1 MHRLRAPLMVLLL
14 AAFALVPVYCWWV
27 DSVYPL
33 TLFGR
38 ILVFALAAL
47 GLNLAL
53 GFGGMVS
60 LGHAMYIGFGAY
72 AVGIGSALGMES
84 GVLQLLAALIVTALI
99 AAPLGWIALRTQGI
113 AFIMI
118 TLAFAQLF
126 YYVFISL
133 RMFGGD
139 DGMTIQKLS
148 AWGSLTGNKVA
159 IYLSLVAALVLAL
172 WGVSRTVRSRFGL
185 VLRATMVSERR
196 VNAVGTPSLPYRLV
210 AYVMSAEVCAIA
222 GYFLANLTSFVS
234 PAYMAWTLSGEL
246 IVMALLGGSATVFGP
261 VVGAAAL
268 LLLEEGLKAFTERWA
283 LILGPLIV
291 LIVVFLRQGLWGLL
305 SDPSEKPPGGSG
317 GGHG

>member
-1 MHRLRAPLMVLLL
+1 MVLML
-14 AAFALVPVYCWWV
+14 AAFALVPLYCWWV

-84 GVLQLLAALIVTALI
+84 GVLQLLVALLVTAII

-148 AWGSLTGNKVA
+148 AWGPLTGNKVA
-159 IYLSLVAALVLAL
+159 IYLSLVAALVLAI
-172 WGVSRTVRSRFGL
+172 WGISRTVQSRFGL

-210 AYVMSAEVCAIA
+210 AYVISAELCAVA

-261 VVGAAAL
+261 VVGAVAL

-283 LILGPLIV
+283 LILGPIIV

-305 SDPSEKPPGGSG
+305 SEPSEKPPGGSG
-317 GGHG
+317 GGH

>member
-1 MHRLRAPLMVLLL
+1 MHRLRVPLMVLVLL
-14 AAFALVPVYCWWV
+14 AFALVPVYCWWV

-84 GVLQLLAALIVTALI
+84 GVFQLFLALLVTAII

-148 AWGSLTGNKVA
+148 AWGPLTGNKVA
-159 IYLSLVAALVLAL
+159 IYLSLVAALVLAI
-172 WGVSRTVRSRFGL
+172 WGISRTVQSRFGL

-210 AYVMSAEVCAIA
+210 AYVISAELCAVA

-268 LLLEEGLKAFTERWA
+268 LLLEEGLKAFTDRWA
-283 LILGPLIV
+283 LILGPIIV

-305 SDPSEKPPGGSG
+305 SEPSEKPPGGSG
-317 GGHG
+317 GGHR

>member
-1 MHRLRAPLMVLLL
+1 MHRLRVPLMVLIL

-84 GVLQLLAALIVTALI
+84 GALQLLTALIVTAVI
-99 AAPLGWIALRTQGI
+99 AAPLGWIALRTHGI

-148 AWGSLTGNKVA
+148 HWGPLTANKVA
-159 IYLSLVAALVLAL
+159 IYLSLVAALVLAIIAL
-172 WGVSRTVRSRFGL
+172 TRTVQSRFGL

-210 AYVMSAEVCAIA
+210 AYVISAELCAVA

-268 LLLEEGLKAFTERWA
+268 LLLEEGLKAFTDRWA
-283 LILGPLIV
+283 LILGPIIV

-305 SDPSEKPPGGSG
+305 SEPSERPPGGSG
-317 GGHG
+317 GGH

>member
-1 MHRLRAPLMVLLL
+1 
-14 AAFALVPVYCWWV
+14 
-27 DSVYPL
+27 
-33 TLFGR
+33 
-38 ILVFALAAL
+38 VFALAAL

-84 GVLQLLAALIVTALI
+84 GVFQLFLALLVTAII

-148 AWGSLTGNKVA
+148 AWGPLTGNKVA
-159 IYLSLVAALVLAL
+159 IYLSLVAALVLAI
-172 WGVSRTVRSRFGL
+172 WGISRTVQSRFGL

-210 AYVMSAEVCAIA
+210 AYVISAELCAVA

-268 LLLEEGLKAFTERWA
+268 LLLEEGLKAFTDRWA
-283 LILGPLIV
+283 LILGPIIV

-305 SDPSEKPPGGSG
+305 SEPSEKPPGGSG
-317 GGHG
+317 GGH

>member
-1 MHRLRAPLMVLLL
+1 MVLIL

-84 GVLQLLAALIVTALI
+84 GALQLLTALIVTAVI
-99 AAPLGWIALRTQGI
+99 AAPLGWIALRTHGI

-148 AWGSLTGNKVA
+148 HWGPLTANKVA
-159 IYLSLVAALVLAL
+159 IYLSLVVALILAIIGL
-172 WGVSRTVRSRFGL
+172 TRTVQSRFGL

-210 AYVMSAEVCAIA
+210 AYVISAELCAVA

-283 LILGPLIV
+283 LILGPIIV

-305 SDPSEKPPGGSG
+305 SEPSERPPGGSG
-317 GGHG
+317 GGH

>member
-1 MHRLRAPLMVLLL
+1 MVLIL
-14 AAFALVPVYCWWV
+14 AAFALVPLYCWWV

-84 GVLQLLAALIVTALI
+84 GVLQLLLALIATALI

-148 AWGSLTGNKVA
+148 AWGPLTGNKVA
-159 IYLSLVAALVLAL
+159 IYLSLVAALVLAI
-172 WGVSRTVRSRFGL
+172 WGIARTVQSRFGL

-210 AYVMSAEVCAIA
+210 AYVISAELCAVA

-261 VVGAAAL
+261 VVGAVAL

-283 LILGPLIV
+283 LILGPIIV

-305 SDPSEKPPGGSG
+305 SDPSEKPSGGSSG
-317 GGHG
+317 GSHG

>member
-1 MHRLRAPLMVLLL
+1 
-14 AAFALVPVYCWWV
+14 
-27 DSVYPL
+27 
-33 TLFGR
+33 
-38 ILVFALAAL
+38 
-47 GLNLAL
+47 
-53 GFGGMVS
+53 
-60 LGHAMYIGFGAY
+60 MYIGFGAY

-84 GVLQLLAALIVTALI
+84 GVFQLFLALLVTAII

-148 AWGSLTGNKVA
+148 AWGPLTGNKVA
-159 IYLSLVAALVLAL
+159 IYLSLVAALVLAI
-172 WGVSRTVRSRFGL
+172 WGISRTVQSRFGL

-210 AYVMSAEVCAIA
+210 AYVISAELCAVA

-268 LLLEEGLKAFTERWA
+268 LLLEEGLKAFTDRWA
-283 LILGPLIV
+283 LILGPIIV

-305 SDPSEKPPGGSG
+305 SEPSEKPPGGSG
-317 GGHG
+317 GGH

>member
-1 MHRLRAPLMVLLL
+1 MHRLRVPLMVLILI
-14 AAFALVPVYCWWV
+14 AFALVPVYCWWV

-72 AVGIGSALGMES
+72 AVGIGSALGLES
-84 GVLQLLAALIVTALI
+84 GALQILLAMLITALI

-148 AWGSLTGNKVA
+148 AWGALTGNKVA
-159 IYLSLVAALVLAL
+159 IYLSLVAALVLAI
-172 WGVSRTVRSRFGL
+172 WGISRTVQSRFGL

-196 VNAVGTPSLPYRLV
+196 VNAVGTPSLPYRLA
-210 AYVMSAEVCAIA
+210 AYVISAELCAVA

-261 VVGAAAL
+261 VVGALAL
-268 LLLEEGLKAFTERWA
+268 LLLEEGLKAFTDRWA
-283 LILGPLIV
+283 LILGPIIV
-291 LIVVFLRQGLWGLL
+291 LIVVFLRQGIWGLL

-317 GGHG
+317 GAHG

>member
-1 MHRLRAPLMVLLL
+1 MHRLRVPLMVLVLL
-14 AAFALVPVYCWWV
+14 AFALVPVYCWLI

-84 GVLQLLAALIVTALI
+84 GVLQLLLALLVTAII

-148 AWGSLTGNKVA
+148 AWGPLTGNKVA
-159 IYLSLVAALVLAL
+159 IYLSLVAALVLAI
-172 WGVSRTVRSRFGL
+172 WGVSRTVQSRFGL

-196 VNAVGTPSLPYRLV
+196 VNAVGTPALPYRLV
-210 AYVMSAEVCAIA
+210 AYVMSAELCAVA

-283 LILGPLIV
+283 LILGPIIV

-305 SDPSEKPPGGSG
+305 SDPSEKPPSGSG
-317 GGHG
+317 SGH

>member
-1 MHRLRAPLMVLLL
+1 MHRLRVPLMVLILI
-14 AAFALVPVYCWWV
+14 AFALVPVYCWWV

-72 AVGIGSALGMES
+72 AVGIGSALGLES
-84 GVLQLLAALIVTALI
+84 GALQILLAMLITALI

-148 AWGSLTGNKVA
+148 AWGALTGNKVA
-159 IYLSLVAALVLAL
+159 IYLSLVAALVLAI
-172 WGVSRTVRSRFGL
+172 WGVSRTVQSRFGL

-196 VNAVGTPSLPYRLV
+196 VNAVGTPSLPYRLA
-210 AYVMSAEVCAIA
+210 AYVISAELCAVA

-261 VVGAAAL
+261 VVGALAL
-268 LLLEEGLKAFTERWA
+268 LLLEEGLKAFTDRWA
-283 LILGPLIV
+283 LILGPIIV
-291 LIVVFLRQGLWGLL
+291 LIVVFLRQGIWGLL

-317 GGHG
+317 GAHG

>member
-1 MHRLRAPLMVLLL
+1 MHRFRTPLMVIVLS
-14 AAFALVPVYCWWV
+14 AFALVPVYCWMV

-38 ILVFALAAL
+38 ILVFALAAM
-47 GLNLAL
+47 GLNLAM

-60 LGHAMYIGFGAY
+60 LGHAMYVGFGAY
-72 AVGIGSALGMES
+72 AVGIASALGIES
-84 GVLQLLAALIVTALI
+84 GVAHLAIAAQVTAI
-99 AAPLGWIALRTQGI
+99 VATPLGWIALRTQGI

-126 YYVFISL
+126 YYVFVSL

-148 AWGSLTGNKVA
+148 AFGPLTANKVA
-159 IYLSLVAALVLAL
+159 IYLSLVIALVAALWLL
-172 WGVSRTVRSRFGL
+172 SRIVASRFGL
-185 VLRATMVSERR
+185 VLRATMVSDRR

-210 AYVMSAEVCAIA
+210 AYVISAELCALA

-234 PAYMAWTLSGEL
+234 PAYMAWTISGEL

-261 VVGAAAL
+261 VVGATAL
-268 LLLEEGLKAFTERWA
+268 ILLEEGLKIFTDRWA
-283 LILGPLIV
+283 LVLGPVIV
-291 LIVVFLRQGLWGLL
+291 LIVVFL
-305 SDPSEKPPGGSG
+305 
-317 GGHG
+317 

>member
-1 MHRLRAPLMVLLL
+1 MVLVLL
-14 AAFALVPVYCWWV
+14 AFALVPVYCWLI

-84 GVLQLLAALIVTALI
+84 GVLQLLLALLVTAII

-148 AWGSLTGNKVA
+148 AWGPLTGNKVA
-159 IYLSLVAALVLAL
+159 IYLSLVAALVVAV
-172 WGVSRTVRSRFGL
+172 WGVSRTVQSRFGL

-210 AYVMSAEVCAIA
+210 AYVISAELCAVA

-283 LILGPLIV
+283 LILGPIIV

-317 GGHG
+317 SGH

>member
-1 MHRLRAPLMVLLL
+1 MHRLRVPLMVLVLL
-14 AAFALVPVYCWWV
+14 AFALVPVYCWWV

-84 GVLQLLAALIVTALI
+84 GVFQLFLALLVTAII

-148 AWGSLTGNKVA
+148 AWGPLTGNKVA
-159 IYLSLVAALVLAL
+159 IYLSLVAALVLAI
-172 WGVSRTVRSRFGL
+172 WGISRTVQSRFGL

-210 AYVMSAEVCAIA
+210 AYVISAELCAVA

-268 LLLEEGLKAFTERWA
+268 LLLEEGLKAFTDRWA
-283 LILGPLIV
+283 LILGPIIV

-305 SDPSEKPPGGSG
+305 SEPSEKPPGGSG
-317 GGHG
+317 GGH